1 MLAGEIGDLKER
13 KCFVFFLYVTTWGI
27 FPVLSEAVLIPVLAN
42 RDGNSGHASGDI
54 QFFQIPPA
62 LMLSEGGICF

>member
-13 KCFVFFLYVTTWGI
+13 KCFVLFLYVTTWGI

-42 RDGNSGHASGDI
+42 RAGNSGHARGDI